1 MASIPHGESFSP
13 RALAGYYTAKLRT
26 ETALQLMYRG
36 NVLIWLFS
44 LIATPLISIVVWTA
58 VARSQGGEAGG
69 FTAGEYAAY
78 FIVVMV
84 VNQLTF
90 SWHMW
95 ELGWRVQQGTFS
107 GMLMRPIHPIH
118 NDIVENLVFKLLTV
132 VLLLPVAII
141 LSIVFHAEY
150 SWRWPHL
157 LAVLPA
163 IVLAALMV
171 FLLEWTIGL
180 IAFWITKTS
189 ALFQLYSSAYFFLAG
204 MVAPLALLPD
214 WAQALA
220 SILPFR
226 WAVAFPVDIALGTAS
241 ARDMSVGFGMQ
252 ILWIG
257 LLLVALRLTWNRAAS
272 HYSAVGA

>member
-13 RALAGYYTAKLRT
+13 GALARFYSAKIRT

-36 NVLIWLFS
+36 NVVIWLFA
-44 LIATPLISIVVWTA
+44 LVATPLISIVVWTA

-69 FTAGEYAAY
+69 FTEGGYAAY
-78 FIVVMV
+78 FIIVMV

-132 VLLLPVAII
+132 ILLLPIAVVF
-141 LSIVFHAEY
+141 SFVFHAEY
-150 SWRWPHL
+150 HWRFPHL
-157 LAVLPA
+157 LAVIPA
-163 IVLAALMV
+163 IALAALMV
-171 FLLEWTIGL
+171 FLLEWTLGL
-180 IAFWITKTS
+180 IAFWITKTN

-204 MVAPLALLPD
+204 MVAPLALLPG
-214 WAQALA
+214 WAQTLA

-226 WAVAFPVDIALGTAS
+226 WAIAFPVDIALGTADGQDI
-241 ARDMSVGFGMQ
+241 AIGIGMQ
-252 ILWIG
+252 VLWIG
-257 LLLVALRLTWNRAAS
+257 LLLLALRLTWNRAAS

>member
-13 RALAGYYTAKLRT
+13 AALGRFYAAKIRT

-36 NVLIWLFS
+36 NVLIWLFA
-44 LIATPLISIVVWTA
+44 LVTTPLISIVVWTA

-69 FTAGEYAAY
+69 FTTGGYAAY
-78 FIVVMV
+78 FIIVMV

-132 VLLLPVAII
+132 ILLLPIAVV

-150 SWRWPHL
+150 DWRLPHL
-157 LAVLPA
+157 LAVIPA
-163 IVLAALMV
+163 IALAAFMV
-171 FLLEWTIGL
+171 FLLEWTLGL

-189 ALFQLYSSAYFFLAG
+189 ALFQLYSSVYFFLAG
-204 MVAPLALLPD
+204 MVAPLALLPG
-214 WAQALA
+214 WAQFLA

-226 WAVAFPVDIALGTAS
+226 WAVAFPVAIALGTAT
-241 ARDMSVGFGMQ
+241 APDIAIGLTMQ
-252 ILWIG
+252 VVWIG
-257 LLLVALRLTWNRAAS
+257 LLLLALRLTWTRAAS